1 MGYSK
6 NPFQIADGY
15 TRQPKN
21 GNPISPELFDF
32 QFSINI
38 LRLVR
43 LTTALDLVLVS
54 QDLIDA
60 VDGAGA

>member
-1 MGYSK
+1 MGYFK
-6 NPFQIADGY
+6 NTFQIADGY

-21 GNPISPELFDF
+21 GNPIFPEFFDF
-32 QFSINI
+32 QFSISL

-43 LTTALDLVLVS
+43 LTTALDLVLIS

-60 VDGAGA
+60 IDGAGA